1 MDKITAP
8 LHKATEA
15 AGQAS
20 SVVDDVDESVNGLGN
35 ASETA
40 AGKLEKLGKGMF
52 FLNQVKEGVDNIR
65 GAFNDAIEP
74 GIRFETAM
82 AEVQA
87 ISGVSG
93 EKLDLISG
101 KARELARAFGTD
113 AADATGVFSN
123 VLSQLGPELADTP
136 AVLEAM
142 GRNAMTLSKTMKGD
156 LNGAIT
162 ALTTSFNAY
171 EISKDDPVQAAKE
184 METQMNIIAKSAQV
198 GAAEVSD
205 IAQSLSTVGKS
216 AKNSGVSFAE
226 ANAALQIFG
235 QSTIKG
241 SEAGTA
247 LRNIM
252 MKISAPTDGVAKM
265 MEEMG
270 VGMDRLT
277 DKTLP
282 LADRLQALLPIMNN
296 DKVMKGLFGLEDI
309 VAAQTL
315 IGSTDLLREWTD
327 EVQNSTSAIDQAA
340 VIMDTYAEKQKRM
353 QAFID
358 DLKISFFEFVEPIAP
373 VIEIVGIFIGT
384 LVTLGTVA
392 WSIGQIMTLV
402 SLKSSIAWIAGMVK
416 MATATVINCRVIS
429 MAIKS
434 IPVVGWIIAIITA
447 VTALVVFLWNKFAEV
462 RAFFY
467 GLGNFL
473 KVFFLEGWRF
483 IFNVVSA
490 IIDVINPANWFD
502 DDFHFSD
509 VWDRLAGQALEGGK
523 KVGSAFSDGWKAG
536 MENWEKSHPK
546 EKEEEKE
553 KEFKIDPN
561 APINRII
568 GGTNNGGGSPTGG
581 QQAKGLGGSG
591 GGNVRNITMNV
602 TMNNNFHVAGG
613 NDIKRISDRV
623 KQEILAV
630 MTDAVPAAG

>member
-1 MDKITAP
+1 
-8 LHKATEA
+8 
-15 AGQAS
+15 
-20 SVVDDVDESVNGLGN
+20 
-35 ASETA
+35 
-40 AGKLEKLGKGMF
+40 
-52 FLNQVKEGVDNIR
+52 
-65 GAFNDAIEP
+65 
-74 GIRFETAM
+74 
-82 AEVQA
+82 
-87 ISGVSG
+87 
-93 EKLDLISG
+93 
-101 KARELARAFGTD
+101 
-113 AADATGVFSN
+113 
-123 VLSQLGPELADTP
+123 
-136 AVLEAM
+136 
-142 GRNAMTLSKTMKGD
+142 
-156 LNGAIT
+156 
-162 ALTTSFNAY
+162 
-171 EISKDDPVQAAKE
+171 
-184 METQMNIIAKSAQV
+184 
-198 GAAEVSD
+198 
-205 IAQSLSTVGKS
+205 
-216 AKNSGVSFAE
+216 
-226 ANAALQIFG
+226 
-235 QSTIKG
+235 
-241 SEAGTA
+241 
-247 LRNIM
+247 
-252 MKISAPTDGVAKM
+252 
-265 MEEMG
+265 
-270 VGMDRLT
+270 
-277 DKTLP
+277 
-282 LADRLQALLPIMNN
+282 
-296 DKVMKGLFGLEDI
+296 
-309 VAAQTL
+309 
-315 IGSTDLLREWTD
+315 
-327 EVQNSTSAIDQAA
+327 
-340 VIMDTYAEKQKRM
+340 M

-373 VIEIVGIFIGT
+373 VVEIVGGFIGT
-384 LVTLGTVA
+384 LVALGTVA

-402 SLKSSIAWIAGMVK
+402 SIKSSIAWIAGMVK
-416 MATATVINCRVIS
+416 MALATVINCGVIS
-429 MAIKS
+429 TAIKS

>member
-8 LHKATEA
+8 LRKVTEA

-171 EISKDDPVQAAKE
+171 EVSKDDPVQAAKE

-327 EVQNSTSAIDQAA
+327 EVQNSTSATDQAA

-373 VIEIVGIFIGT
+373 VVEIVGGFIGT
-384 LVTLGTVA
+384 LVALGTVA

-402 SLKSSIAWIAGMVK
+402 SIKSSIAWIAGMVK
-416 MATATVINCRVIS
+416 MALATVVNCGVIS
-429 MAIKS
+429 TAIKS

-483 IFNVVSA
+483 IFNVVRA

-553 KEFKIDPN
+553 NEFKIDPN

-568 GGTNNGGGSPTGG
+568 GGTDNGGGSPTGG

-630 MTDAVPAAG
+630 MTDVVPAAG

>member
-8 LHKATEA
+8 LRKVTEA

-171 EISKDDPVQAAKE
+171 EVSKDDPAQAAKE

-327 EVQNSTSAIDQAA
+327 EVQNSTSATDQAA

-483 IFNVVSA
+483 IFNVVRA

-546 EKEEEKE
+546 EQKEEKVSG
-553 KEFKIDPN
+553 FKIDPN
-561 APINRII
+561 NPVNRINI
-568 GGTNNGGGSPTGG
+568 PNNGSGSSTGG
-581 QQAKGLGGSG
+581 QQAKGLSGGSS
-591 GGNVRNITMNV
+591 GNVRNITMNV

-630 MTDAVPAAG
+630 MTDVVPAAG

>member
-8 LHKATEA
+8 LRKVTEA

-171 EISKDDPVQAAKE
+171 EVSKDDPVQAAKE

-327 EVQNSTSAIDQAA
+327 EVQNSTSATDQAA

-373 VIEIVGIFIGT
+373 VVEIVGIFIGT

-483 IFNVVSA
+483 IFNVVRA

-546 EKEEEKE
+546 EQKEEKVSG
-553 KEFKIDPN
+553 FKIDPN
-561 APINRII
+561 NPVNRINI
-568 GGTNNGGGSPTGG
+568 PNNGSGSSTGG
-581 QQAKGLGGSG
+581 QQAKGLSGGGS
-591 GGNVRNITMNV
+591 GNVRNITMNV

>member
-8 LHKATEA
+8 LRKVTEA

-270 VGMDRLT
+270 VGMDQLT

-327 EVQNSTSAIDQAA
+327 EVQNSTSATDQAA

-373 VIEIVGIFIGT
+373 VVEIVGGFIGT
-384 LVTLGTVA
+384 LVALGTVA

-402 SLKSSIAWIAGMVK
+402 SIKSSIAWIAGMVK
-416 MATATVINCRVIS
+416 MALATVINCRVIS
-429 MAIKS
+429 TAIKS

-553 KEFKIDPN
+553 NEFKIDPN

>member
-1 MDKITAP
+1 M
-8 LHKATEA
+8 
-15 AGQAS
+15 
-20 SVVDDVDESVNGLGN
+20 
-35 ASETA
+35 
-40 AGKLEKLGKGMF
+40 
-52 FLNQVKEGVDNIR
+52 
-65 GAFNDAIEP
+65 
-74 GIRFETAM
+74 
-82 AEVQA
+82 
-87 ISGVSG
+87 
-93 EKLDLISG
+93 
-101 KARELARAFGTD
+101 
-113 AADATGVFSN
+113 
-123 VLSQLGPELADTP
+123 
-136 AVLEAM
+136 
-142 GRNAMTLSKTMKGD
+142 
-156 LNGAIT
+156 
-162 ALTTSFNAY
+162 
-171 EISKDDPVQAAKE
+171 AAK
-184 METQMNIIAKSAQV
+184 Q
-198 GAAEVSD
+198 
-205 IAQSLSTVGKS
+205 
-216 AKNSGVSFAE
+216 
-226 ANAALQIFG
+226 
-235 QSTIKG
+235 
-241 SEAGTA
+241 
-247 LRNIM
+247 
-252 MKISAPTDGVAKM
+252 
-265 MEEMG
+265 
-270 VGMDRLT
+270 
-277 DKTLP
+277 
-282 LADRLQALLPIMNN
+282 
-296 DKVMKGLFGLEDI
+296 
-309 VAAQTL
+309 
-315 IGSTDLLREWTD
+315 
-327 EVQNSTSAIDQAA
+327 
-340 VIMDTYAEKQKRM
+340 MDTYAEKQKRM

-447 VTALVVFLWNKFAEV
+447 VTALVAFLWNKFAEV

-483 IFNVVSA
+483 IFNVVRA

-553 KEFKIDPN
+553 KEFKIAPN
-561 APINRII
+561 APINRIS
-568 GGTNNGGGSPTGG
+568 GTNNGSGSFTGG
-581 QQAKGLGGSG
+581 QLAKGPGGSG
-591 GGNVRNITMNV
+591 SGNVRNITMNV

-613 NDIKRISDRV
+613 NDIKKISDRV

>member
-8 LHKATEA
+8 LRKVTEA

-35 ASETA
+35 TSETA

-74 GIRFETAM
+74 GIRFETAVAEMSGITNM
-82 AEVQA
+82 AGKE
-87 ISGVSG
+87 
-93 EKLDLISG
+93 LDVLAD
-101 KARELARAFGTD
+101 KARVTAKTFGTD
-113 AADATGVFSN
+113 AADAMGVYKDL
-123 VLSQLGPELADTP
+123 LSKITPELKKAPD
-136 AVLEAM
+136 ALEIM
-142 GRNAMTLSKTMKGD
+142 SNNVMTLSKTMQND
-156 LNGAIT
+156 VPGASAAMST
-162 ALTTSFNAY
+162 AMNQYQVSL
-171 EISKDDPVQAAKE
+171 DDPMKAAQTMTE
-184 METQMNIIAKSAQV
+184 YMNIMAAGTVEGSAEIKEVAEALKQTGSVAKTFGVDFAETNSAIQLLDKAGKKGSEGGIALRNTILKMQAPTADAVRQLK
-198 GAAEVSD
+198 AAGISID
-205 IAQSLSTVGKS
+205 TMQDQSLSLT
-216 AKNSGVSFAE
+216 
-226 ANAALQIFG
+226 
-235 QSTIKG
+235 
-241 SEAGTA
+241 
-247 LRNIM
+247 
-252 MKISAPTDGVAKM
+252 
-265 MEEMG
+265 
-270 VGMDRLT
+270 DRL
-277 DKTLP
+277 
-282 LADRLQALLPIMNN
+282 RALTPVMHNATIMSA
-296 DKVMKGLFGLEDI
+296 LFGGENL
-309 VAAQTL
+309 ASAMAL
-315 IGSTDLLREWTD
+315 IDGADQMDAWT
-327 EVQNSTSAIDQAA
+327 EAIQGSTSATDMAA
-340 VIMDTYAEKQKRM
+340 KQMDTYAEKQKRM

-447 VTALVVFLWNKFAEV
+447 VTALVAFLWNKFAEV

-483 IFNVVSA
+483 IFNVVRA

-509 VWDRLAGQALEGGK
+509 VWDRLA
-523 KVGSAFSDGWKAG
+523 DGWKAG

-553 KEFKIDPN
+553 KEFKIAPN
-561 APINRII
+561 APINRIS
-568 GGTNNGGGSPTGG
+568 GTNNGSGSFTGG
-581 QQAKGLGGSG
+581 QLAKGPGGSG
-591 GGNVRNITMNV
+591 SGNVRNITMNV

-613 NDIKRISDRV
+613 NDIKKISDRV

-630 MTDAVPAAG
+630 MTDAVPAVG